1 MRSFTNLLIVFAL
14 LASANLIKLSSR
26 KQQQQKYQQPQQ
38 EVVISKS
45 FDLKDNSVQPSVV
58 ISKVS
63 LDQDGN
69 EISEEIQPQQSQS
82 ESQPQQPMEVEPKV
96 QDDVDEEA
104 KTA

>member
-45 FDLKDNSVQPSVV
+45 FDLITQFNLQ
-58 ISKVS
+58 
-63 LDQDGN
+63 
-69 EISEEIQPQQSQS
+69 
-82 ESQPQQPMEVEPKV
+82 
-96 QDDVDEEA
+96 
-104 KTA
+104 